1 MKLNEINSEQFIN
14 IKIQNV
20 FDFFSKPENLQEIT
34 PKRLGF
40 NIITPGPIEME
51 KGTVIDYYIKISYI
65 PIRWRTIITN
75 YNPPYKFVDQQIKG
89 PYSFWHHTHT
99 FSKLNGG
106 TLIKDNIKYLVP
118 FGIIGKIINKI
129 WIKRDLEN
137 IFDYRK
143 NKIKILLE
151 RN

>member
-14 IKIQNV
+14 IKIKNV

-65 PIRWRTIITN
+65 
-75 YNPPYKFVDQQIKG
+75 
-89 PYSFWHHTHT
+89 
-99 FSKLNGG
+99 
-106 TLIKDNIKYLVP
+106 
-118 FGIIGKIINKI
+118 
-129 WIKRDLEN
+129 
-137 IFDYRK
+137 
-143 NKIKILLE
+143 ILLVFSL
-151 RN
+151 